1 MSGGRKQLLKFL
13 SIVAVIALLAAGVVV
28 TATAAPGPRDD
39 VKTAQYG
46 GGGGTGPKSGPCK
59 GRTGAALTTC
69 KAHAEKSLK
78 KALAKCKKKH
88 TAAQRSKCKKAAHKK
103 WDT

>member
-13 SIVAVIALLAAGVVV
+13 SIVAVVALLASGVAL

-46 GGGGTGPKSGPCK
+46 GGGTGPKSGPCK
-59 GRTGAALTTC
+59 GRTGAALQSC

-88 TAAQRSKCKKAAHKK
+88 TAAQRAKCKKAAHKK